1 MRMSRGPLGLFV
13 AIAVSSAGCVANSG
27 RGAGSPDPSA
37 GLTPST
43 AVATATAADMAT
55 VAPSTSLEPLSAD
68 QAWAMLIPGDPASI
82 SYPSLA
88 AIVSDAD
95 VVVIASPGKLVK
107 GPDFTD
113 EYGNVIYLASLTL
126 NVERVI
132 SGTVATKA
140 PGTLT
145 LRTWLGV
152 GDPGGDNYG
161 AEFARLVA
169 SRPSGRAV
177 FFLANM
183 AALNKRMGGPPDH
196 PAADPYAYQILGGQ
210 GFLRDVGGQTEPPQ
224 LSEDALNRMAGRWQL
239 ALTGRRFVE
248 VVAEIAATN
257 AGHSAGQRG

>member
-1 MRMSRGPLGLFV
+1 MKMSRGLLGLLV
-13 AIAVSSAGCVANSG
+13 ALAVTSAGCVASS
-27 RGAGSPDPSA
+27 GAGVASPDLDA
-37 GLTPST
+37 GLTASIAP
-43 AVATATAADMAT
+43 ATATAADMAT

-68 QAWAMLIPGDPASI
+68 QAWALLIPGDPASI

-88 AIVSDAD
+88 AIVRDAD

-126 NVERVI
+126 NVERVL
-132 SGTVATKA
+132 SGTVRTKE

-152 GDPGGDNYG
+152 GDSGGDGYG
-161 AEFARLVA
+161 AEFARLFA

-210 GFLRDVGGQTEPPQ
+210 GFLRDIGGRTEPPQ
-224 LSEDALNRMAGRWQL
+224 LSEDALTGMAGRWQI
-239 ALTGRRFVE
+239 ALRGRLFDE
-248 VVAEIAATN
+248 VVAEIATIEAD
-257 AGHSAGQRG
+257 R